1 MSGGRPAYRGRLS
14 PFAAGLLVL
23 VLLGIGVYFGFT
35 KSNPFGDPFELRAG
49 FRTVNGLRVSSPV
62 RIGGVNVGKVTD
74 IEPLGDGSQ
83 GAVVTMSIDDKGLPV
98 HRDARAKVRP
108 RIFLEGN
115 WFVDLQPGSPSEPV
129 LRDRDVLGVQQTS
142 APVQFGDLLTALQTD
157 TRTDLRR
164 VLRLYGRAIDSEGG
178 DGYNRSI
185 VWWERAFRDSAIVND
200 ATRGILEHDL
210 SNYFRGAA
218 RVAAGIDHDPARLK
232 QLITSFAVTADA
244 FADEEAALS
253 AAIHQLP
260 LTLDQGYRTLGV
272 LRDAFPPLRRFV
284 ADLRP
289 TVRSSG
295 PALRA
300 QLPFVQE
307 LRRLVSPPELRG
319 LIDDMRPLVPQ
330 LVELNRG
337 GVDFQQQQRLLASCQ
352 TNVAVPWAND
362 RIDDPNFPAVG
373 KVYEEGAKQFVGLA
387 AESRNFDANGQYV
400 RSYAQNANYAY
411 LLGGDRFF
419 MTALPLEGINPP
431 KAPGFPA
438 YRPDVPCET
447 QERPDLR
454 TIASAPPAGTK
465 IDQNAAGAAARR
477 ATADATALAWM
488 RQQLETTGLSK
499 QLTLSDVPLTAGELD
514 DVKRTLGAEAVT
526 P

>member
-1 MSGGRPAYRGRLS
+1 VSGARAQRGRS
-14 PFAAGLLVL
+14 PFAVGLVVL
-23 VLLGIGVYFGFT
+23 VLLGVAVYFGFT

-62 RIGGVNVGKVTD
+62 RIAGVNVGKVTA
-74 IEPLGDGSQ
+74 IEPLGGGSQ
-83 GAVVTMSIDDKGLPV
+83 GAVVTMSIDDRGLPL
-98 HRDARAKVRP
+98 HRDAQAKVRP

-115 WFVDLQPGSPSEPV
+115 WFVDLQPGSPSAPV
-129 LRDRDVLGVQQTS
+129 LADREVLPVQQTS
-142 APVQFGDLLTALQTD
+142 APVQFGDLLTTLQTD

-164 VLRLYGRAIDSEGG
+164 VLQLYGRAIDSKGG

-185 VWWERAFRDSAIVND
+185 PWWEPAFRDSAVVSD
-200 ATRGILEHDL
+200 ATRGIAEHDL
-210 SNYFRGAA
+210 SEYLAGAA
-218 RVAAGIDHDPARLK
+218 KVAAGIDRDPARLK
-232 QLITSFAVTADA
+232 ELITSFAATADA
-244 FADEEAALS
+244 FADEEANLS

-284 ADLRP
+284 ADMRP
-289 TVRSSG
+289 TVRSAG

-300 QLPFVQE
+300 QLPFVKE
-307 LRRLVSPPELRG
+307 LRGLVSRPELRG
-319 LIDDMRPLVPQ
+319 MLDDLRPLVPQ

-337 GVDFQQQQRLLASCQ
+337 GIAFQEQQRQLASCQ

-362 RIDDPNFPAVG
+362 SIEDPNFDSAG

-411 LLGGDRFF
+411 LLGDRFF
-419 MTALPLEGINPP
+419 LTALPVEGINPP

-438 YRPDVPCET
+438 YKPKVPCET

-454 TIASAPPAGTK
+454 TIPGAAPAGVR
-465 IDQNAAGAAARR
+465 IDQNAPGAAQRR
-477 ATADATALAWM
+477 ARARAVALDWM
-488 RQQLETTGLSK
+488 REQLDSSGLGKS
-499 QLTLSDVPLTAGELD
+499 LTLSDEPLRADELD
-514 DVKRTLGAEAVT
+514 DVRRTLGDEAA